1 MKIELEGHDEVAV
14 GTGAHEVADTL
25 ADPEQLLDLLDGML
39 RPSSTAE
46 RWVMAEMQAGPVR
59 LTPAVDVEVERGS
72 EPGGER
78 DDDRRV
84 AIVGRPVPGHT
95 PAHLD
100 LTLVMHGDQDGHCT
114 IRSRWDVSVDVPG
127 PQFLASTIHP
137 LMQAS
142 SRRVTRQLADRL
154 RARFDP
160 PPR

>member
-14 GTGAHEVADTL
+14 GTGADEVADTL
-25 ADPEQLLDLLDGML
+25 ADPAQLLDLLDGMI
-39 RPSSTAE
+39 RPSSTPQ
-46 RWVMAEMQAGPVR
+46 RWVMAEMHAGPAQ
-59 LTPAVDVEVERGS
+59 LTPAVDVTVTPGS
-72 EPGGER
+72 EPDG
-78 DDDRRV
+78 DREV

-100 LTLVMHGDQDGHCT
+100 LTLVMHDGGEGHCT
-114 IRSRWDVSVDVPG
+114 IRSRWDVAVDVPG
-127 PQFLASTIHP
+127 PQLLASTIHP

-142 SRRVTRQLADRL
+142 SRRVTRQLAERL